1 MWTMKKIYESF
12 ACVSKSGRSD
22 SSLVSN
28 SFFGARKSLPCCFGL
43 LNMYAVGICIQQCN
57 GWYIRS
63 LWHSWYIFGRTMKE
77 KLERIEKDVSRSTLA
92 EDGIFRDQRILESTT
107 MDGLWWWRCI
117 SMTLFIVSEEH
128 CHLRETNL
136 YAFSVI
142 ALSELEPVVGV
153 IWHYK
158 YDAFSP

>member
-1 MWTMKKIYESF
+1 
-12 ACVSKSGRSD
+12 
-22 SSLVSN
+22 
-28 SFFGARKSLPCCFGL
+28 
-43 LNMYAVGICIQQCN
+43 
-57 GWYIRS
+57 
-63 LWHSWYIFGRTMKE
+63 MKE

-153 IWHYK
+153 I
-158 YDAFSP
+158 